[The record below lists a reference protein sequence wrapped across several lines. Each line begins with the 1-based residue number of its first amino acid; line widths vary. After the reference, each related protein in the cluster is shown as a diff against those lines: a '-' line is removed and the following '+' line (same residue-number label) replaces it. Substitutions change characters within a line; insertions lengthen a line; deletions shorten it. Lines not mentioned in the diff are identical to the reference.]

1 MQKGQININ
10 EHQLESLC
18 NKLYTAF
25 VLGNLIDEKDNSND
39 TYSKFCFLTSLALEN
54 LTDIET
60 VVDGKKWTIDDNAS
74 VEDIKNLAER
84 VNRENGFGFGQAE
97 AYSPFKDASNIKD
110 KVTEQGGFGMGSDS
124 SSGVIKDR
132 DLTIFDGK
140 KNDKEYLKELAKRA
154 KLKGVKTLQINP
166 FSPDTSN
173 NSTELNN
180 AN

>member
-1 MQKGQININ
+1 MKKGQININ

-39 TYSKFCFLTSLALEN
+39 TYSNFCFFTSIALEN

-74 VEDIKNLAER
+74 VEDIKKLAER
-84 VNRENGFGFGQAE
+84 VNRENGFGFSQDE
-97 AYSPFKDASNIKD
+97 ACSPFKD
-110 KVTEQGGFGMGSDS
+110 KVNAQGDFGMSSDS
-124 SSGVIKDR
+124 YSGVIKDG

-140 KNDKEYLKELAKRA
+140 RNDKEYIKELAKRA
-154 KLKGVKTLQINP
+154 KIKGGKYLNLNP
-166 FSPDTSN
+166 FSSDISSN
-173 NSTELNN
+173 NAELNN